1 MRRSMKIVTWE
12 LTPLTIHCRETMSV
26 ESRAIIMDARRG
38 GVLEE
43 RFCDLYGTGAVV
55 MSSPLMTHQGA
66 PPGHQE
72 SYCERPL

>member
-1 MRRSMKIVTWE
+1 
-12 LTPLTIHCRETMSV
+12 MSV

-43 RFCDLYGTGAVV
+43 RFCDLYGTGGRSNVFSADDA
-55 MSSPLMTHQGA
+55 SGA

-72 SYCERPL
+72 SYCVGASS